1 MGTLTS
7 RLVVSLKDDVSG
19 PAKKVSEALKAAE
32 KQAEAIGKGGFS
44 DRFAQQ
50 LANLGLRARDID
62 KLSTSW
68 KDYARTQGLAER
80 SSEWTRAQMSRIRA
94 WENANIS
101 ALRHVSREQQRLA
114 QIEQNAATRRGI
126 SPGHVIGAGAAL
138 ITGHRAKEFAKNA
151 IVSAGEFDIAVRK
164 QRAFVD
170 IPKDIQD
177 RLLIPQ
183 AKKIGQETK
192 FSNTDVVRAQTATM
206 QSLPANY
213 NSGLRAEVGAAI
225 MENVRNYALV
235 MEADLK
241 ESADGLRSFLQATNK
256 DISTKEKA
264 ITESTRAT
272 NLLVKMAKLGGM
284 SDEDVQQFMKLGAAT
299 GTSAKLSDTTMAALA
314 SVARRS
320 GLRGDEAGVFL
331 RTASSKLVA
340 PTSQGLDALTAAGI
354 DYNKFTTMP
363 GGLSVGNLQSFA
375 KRRFGKGFNQ
385 SQIERLD
392 DVLTNGDVVG
402 NRDEFTKQV
411 SAIVAEGFGK
421 TKKGKLKAQ
430 DASKIAK
437 MVGDFYKLSVESV
450 DSEGLLKEILSNP
463 KMTIALLNKF

>member
-19 PAKKVSEALKAAE
+19 PAKKVSEALKIAE

-62 KLSTSW
+62 KLSASW

-80 SSEWTRAQMSRIRA
+80 SSEWTRAQMSRIRS

-114 QIEQNAATRRGI
+114 QIEQNAANRRGGI
-126 SPGHVIGAGAAL
+126 SPGHAIGAGAAL
-138 ITGHRAKEFAKNA
+138 ITGHRAKEFAKSA

-213 NSGLRAEVGAAI
+213 SSGLRAED
-225 MENVRNYALV
+225 R
-235 MEADLK
+235 K
-241 ESADGLRSFLQATNK
+241 
-256 DISTKEKA
+256 ST
-264 ITESTRAT
+264 
-272 NLLVKMAKLGGM
+272 
-284 SDEDVQQFMKLGAAT
+284 
-299 GTSAKLSDTTMAALA
+299 
-314 SVARRS
+314 
-320 GLRGDEAGVFL
+320 
-331 RTASSKLVA
+331 
-340 PTSQGLDALTAAGI
+340 
-354 DYNKFTTMP
+354 
-363 GGLSVGNLQSFA
+363 
-375 KRRFGKGFNQ
+375 
-385 SQIERLD
+385 
-392 DVLTNGDVVG
+392 
-402 NRDEFTKQV
+402 
-411 SAIVAEGFGK
+411 
-421 TKKGKLKAQ
+421 
-430 DASKIAK
+430 
-437 MVGDFYKLSVESV
+437 
-450 DSEGLLKEILSNP
+450 
-463 KMTIALLNKF
+463 